1 MIISSNAINSQNS
14 LSDAEAQML
23 LKQHETVKEFFK
35 RDGSA
40 EIVDSLNT
48 LVETFL
54 FTEEIENV
62 TPEMRVHIANQLRVV
77 TLITKL
83 GETAVKWKAG

>member
-1 MIISSNAINSQNS
+1 MIIRSKLNNESNTFT
-14 LSDAEAQML
+14 DAEAQML
-23 LKQHETVKEFFK
+23 YKQHELVSEFFK

-83 GETAVKWKAG
+83 GETAVRWKA

>member
-1 MIISSNAINSQNS
+1 MIISSKLRDGSISFT
-14 LSDAEAQML
+14 DAQAQML
-23 LKQHETVKEFFK
+23 YQQHELVSEFFK

-40 EIVDSLNT
+40 EIVNSLNT

-83 GETAVKWKAG
+83 GETAVKW